1 MATAAVQQAPITPIG
16 YQAEPLKEKSTEK
29 NRDVQTTLFYYKDP
43 GDGSPPAPTYVG
55 SVSGAPFFNRNINS
69 YANQPS
75 PDIRTSSGASRRNSH
90 RH

>member
-29 NRDVQTTLFYYKDP
+29 NHDVQTTLFYYKDP

-55 SVSGAPFFNRNINS
+55 SAFTFLHFITNITT
-69 YANQPS
+69 Y
-75 PDIRTSSGASRRNSH
+75 TF
-90 RH
+90 